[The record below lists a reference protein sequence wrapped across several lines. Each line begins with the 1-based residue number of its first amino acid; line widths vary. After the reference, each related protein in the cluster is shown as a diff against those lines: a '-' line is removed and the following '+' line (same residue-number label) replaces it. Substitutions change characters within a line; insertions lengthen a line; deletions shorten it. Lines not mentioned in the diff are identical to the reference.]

1 MKGLSGRVDE
11 IRAYCEAHADPALVR
26 KYSRYFKEGYDA
38 YGVSL
43 PLFEAGRDRFLAEWR
58 DELGLAGFLELGDA
72 LVRGSKYEL
81 PSFAISFARAF
92 LDEFTPAEFQR
103 MGRWLAGGIGNWA
116 HCDFMSGEV
125 LSPCLLRAIV
135 PMEALAG
142 WRASPSRWQRRAV
155 PVSLIKPF
163 KQTGEIVPA
172 LGFVEPL
179 MPDAERVV
187 HQGLG
192 WMLREAWKKQPA
204 PVEAFLLKWKDTAAR
219 LIFQYATEKMTP
231 TQKERFRRTPKS
243 PNRK

>member
-1 MKGLSGRVDE
+1 MKGTAGRVAE
-11 IRAYCEAHADPALVR
+11 IRAYCEAHADPALVK

-43 PLFEAGRDRFLAEWR
+43 PLFEAGRDRFLTEWR
-58 DELGLAGFLELGDA
+58 GELGLAGFLELGDA
-72 LVRGSKYEL
+72 LIREGKYEL

-92 LDEFTPAEFQR
+92 LAEFTPAEFQR
-103 MGRWLAGGIGNWA
+103 MGRWLAEGVGNWA
-116 HCDFMSGEV
+116 HCDFLSGEI
-125 LSPCLLRAIV
+125 LSPCLLRGVV
-135 PMEALAG
+135 PMEAMAE
-142 WRASPSRWQRRAV
+142 WRVSPSRWQRRAV

-163 KQTGEIVPA
+163 KQTGAIEPA
-172 LGFVEPL
+172 LEFIEPL

-204 PVEAFLLKWKDTAAR
+204 PVEAFLLQWKDTAAR

-231 TQKERFRRTPKS
+231 AQKERFRRT
-243 PNRK
+243 RKPL